1 MQVSSSNIIIRK
13 PNNCVLSFNQ
23 YTVATK
29 RVSQSKY
36 TILVVTSGV
45 TMKLIFDV
53 LHRLRDQSLYTEMN
67 TKICLT
73 PLAKCMFVL
82 QSRREYKISK
92 LYYQFYYGDEEE
104 IYLDALH
111 HLRDLNLFTRTNLL
125 YLSSSIF
132 AVCFAQHCFR
142 MFIIDIQKQLYLSCK

>member
-1 MQVSSSNIIIRK
+1 MCCICFSLNEQESYLY
-13 PNNCVLSFNQ
+13 VLN
-23 YTVATK
+23 
-29 RVSQSKY
+29 
-36 TILVVTSGV
+36 
-45 TMKLIFDV
+45 
-53 LHRLRDQSLYTEMN
+53 HLRDHSLYTEIN
-67 TKICLT
+67 TEICIT
-73 PLAKCMFVL
+73 PLVKCMFVL

-92 LYYQFYYGDEEE
+92 LYYQFYCGDEEE

-142 MFIIDIQKQLYLSCK
+142 MFIIDIQKQLYLSCKYRNVKNLLNTCRTIKIIT

>member
-29 RVSQSKY
+29 RVSLSQY
-36 TILVVTSGV
+36 LYN
-45 TMKLIFDV
+45 
-53 LHRLRDQSLYTEMN
+53 SLYTEMN
-67 TKICLT
+67 TKIYIT
-73 PLAKCMFVL
+73 PLTKCMFVL

-92 LYYQFYYGDEEE
+92 LYYQFYYEGDEEE

-142 MFIIDIQKQLYLSCK
+142 MFIIDIQKQLYLSCKYLNVKNLLNTCRTIKIIT